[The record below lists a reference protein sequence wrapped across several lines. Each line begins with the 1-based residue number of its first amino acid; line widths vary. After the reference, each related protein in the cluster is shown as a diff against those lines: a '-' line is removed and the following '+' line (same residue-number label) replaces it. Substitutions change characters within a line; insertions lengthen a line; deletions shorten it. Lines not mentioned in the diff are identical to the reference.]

1 MLLRPTPSK
10 SDSFIHLHA
19 PDKLA
24 IYVECVLILLD
35 HPIVDKIVESIDFNG
50 ILDAIRL
57 YTDSPVPR
65 SKPRPP
71 REIFPRGHY
80 MVDKRDDIRRR
91 LRCVKVARQY

>member
-1 MLLRPTPSK
+1 MSISAALY
-10 SDSFIHLHA
+10 HLA
-19 PDKLA
+19 EAVKT
-24 IYVECVLILLD
+24 VEEALQK
-35 HPIVDKIVESIDFNG
+35 IVDKIVESIDFNG